1 MEKATFY
8 LPCPS
13 RNGDEYPPSFEG
25 YYDPS
30 HRWNGWVG
38 NPLFTREI
46 YDKIV
51 EYYTNEEFNTEED
64 IEYIKEFTDPETNKT
79 SLNVSMHGSQQIPT
93 PHIDRLARE
102 GLRMTDMHS
111 PSAVCTPTRYGAF
124 LLRFVVCPT
133 ILQRSSE

>member
-30 HRWNGWVG
+30 HTWNGWVG

-51 EYYTNEEFNTEED
+51 EYYTNEEFNTKED

-79 SLNVSMHGSQQIPT
+79 KQRLQT
-93 PHIDRLARE
+93 PLHDLWVELTEIEDRK
-102 GLRMTDMHS
+102 S
-111 PSAVCTPTRYGAF
+111 
-124 LLRFVVCPT
+124 
-133 ILQRSSE
+133 

>member
-1 MEKATFY
+1 MEKATFS

-13 RNGDEYPPSFEG
+13 RNGDEYAPSFEG

-30 HRWNGWVG
+30 QRWNGWVG

-79 SLNVSMHGSQQIPT
+79 SLSVSMHGS
-93 PHIDRLARE
+93 L
-102 GLRMTDMHS
+102 
-111 PSAVCTPTRYGAF
+111 YAF
-124 LLRFVVCPT
+124 GSCCLCLSVDTEDDKDNMGTVY
-133 ILQRSSE
+133 LMEEK

>member
-13 RNGDEYPPSFEG
+13 RNPPSFEG
-25 YYDPS
+25 YYDPC
-30 HRWNGWVG
+30 HTWNGWVG

-51 EYYTNEEFNTEED
+51 EYYTNKEFNTEED

-79 SLNVSMHGSQQIPT
+79 SLNVSMHGALYSFGSCCLCWSVDKEEDKDNMGT
-93 PHIDRLARE
+93 VYLME
-102 GLRMTDMHS
+102 KK
-111 PSAVCTPTRYGAF
+111 
-124 LLRFVVCPT
+124 
-133 ILQRSSE
+133 

>member
-30 HRWNGWVG
+30 HKWNGWVG

-51 EYYTNEEFNTEED
+51 EYSANEEFNTEED
-64 IEYIKEFTDPETNKT
+64 ISIKEEMIQYN
-79 SLNVSMHGSQQIPT
+79 GSNGV
-93 PHIDRLARE
+93 DFLA
-102 GLRMTDMHS
+102 
-111 PSAVCTPTRYGAF
+111 V
-124 LLRFVVCPT
+124 T
-133 ILQRSSE
+133 IARK